1 LMQYLSGYPQQNTPW
16 KVGSEAG
23 NEVTV
28 TIRKGIT
35 TITQSAFQNCS
46 NIVCVNIPS
55 TVTTIGDY
63 AFQGCTGL
71 TTTGD
76 DEYIFPETAVNIGNY
91 AFDGC
96 TTLTGKLPPTIE
108 SMGKCAFKSC
118 VSLTGE
124 VIINEA
130 ITTMSESTFDG
141 CTGITSIYVPTSV
154 TSLAYRCFANCS
166 SLTTVTLPAGLN
178 YVYSNGSSGII
189 QGAFQ
194 NDTAICDVTIIGE
207 GQLMQYLSGYP
218 QQNTPWK
225 VGSEAG
231 NEVTVTIR
239 KGITT
244 ITQSAFQSCSNIVCV
259 NIPSTVTTIEANAFN
274 GCTGLTDVWY
284 GSTMEK
290 WNSISIGSGN
300 TVLASSGVTIHTIS
314 INDFNG
320 DGATTEADA
329 LYLLRHTILPA
340 RYPLSTDA
348 ADFDGNGIVNAKDA
362 AWLKQRIN

>member
-1 LMQYLSGYPQQNTPW
+1 
-16 KVGSEAG
+16 
-23 NEVTV
+23 
-28 TIRKGIT
+28 
-35 TITQSAFQNCS
+35 
-46 NIVCVNIPS
+46 
-55 TVTTIGDY
+55 
-63 AFQGCTGL
+63 
-71 TTTGD
+71 
-76 DEYIFPETAVNIGNY
+76 
-91 AFDGC
+91 
-96 TTLTGKLPPTIE
+96 
-108 SMGKCAFKSC
+108 
-118 VSLTGE
+118 
-124 VIINEA
+124 
-130 ITTMSESTFDG
+130 
-141 CTGITSIYVPTSV
+141 
-154 TSLAYRCFANCS
+154 
-166 SLTTVTLPAGLN
+166 
-178 YVYSNGSSGII
+178 
-189 QGAFQ
+189 
-194 NDTAICDVTIIGE
+194 
-207 GQLMQYLSGYP
+207 LMQYLSGYP